1 MDMGFT
7 KAKVLKGGWQEWDK
21 ANYETDPK
29 AK

>member
-1 MDMGFT
+1 MNMGFT
-7 KAKVLKGGWQEWDK
+7 KAKVLKGGWQEWDR